1 MAPALGGSYQHNSAR
16 IGNAVYPDKTA
27 AINRAAGAVEKPVWS
42 CFNSGM
48 DTWILVAAFRESQS
62 TQNVPEH
69 PAGNCAPTARG

>member
-1 MAPALGGSYQHNSAR
+1 MAPAPGAR
-16 IGNAVYPDKTA
+16 IRNAVSPDKTV

-48 DTWILVAAFRESQS
+48 GTWVLVAAFGESQS